1 MSDWISNIK
10 AIIIRNRLHVLKDV
24 LLFII
29 ITVFIHISWRFW
41 AVNFNYA
48 PISKFMYDLMGLM
61 AEEVYRESAWMIDGL
76 LNIVR
81 DDESMQ
87 IYFPNNCM
95 IYVNSGCS
103 GLKQILQFSLLIF
116 LFPGPRM
123 KKLWFIPL
131 GVIIVHLTNV
141 IRVVGLAMVM
151 NYWPQHWDFSHDYVF
166 RPLFYVVIFVL
177 WVIWVERLKDKHSKS
192 SG

>member
-48 PISKFMYDLMGLM
+48 PISKFMYNLMGLM

>member
-1 MSDWISNIK
+1 
-10 AIIIRNRLHVLKDV
+10 
-24 LLFII
+24 
-29 ITVFIHISWRFW
+29 
-41 AVNFNYA
+41 
-48 PISKFMYDLMGLM
+48 
-61 AEEVYRESAWMIDGL
+61 
-76 LNIVR
+76 
-81 DDESMQ
+81 
-87 IYFPNNCM
+87 
-95 IYVNSGCS
+95 
-103 GLKQILQFSLLIF
+103 
-116 LFPGPRM
+116 M

-177 WVIWVERLKDKHSKS
+177 WVIWVERLKDKHTKS

>member
-48 PISKFMYDLMGLM
+48 PISKFMYNLMGLM

-177 WVIWVERLKDKHSKS
+177 WVIWVERLKDKHTKS